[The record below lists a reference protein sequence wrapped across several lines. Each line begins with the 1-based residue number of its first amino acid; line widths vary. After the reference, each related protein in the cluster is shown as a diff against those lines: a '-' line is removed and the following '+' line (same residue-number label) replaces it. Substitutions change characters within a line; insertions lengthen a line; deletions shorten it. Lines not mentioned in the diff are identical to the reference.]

1 LNNLTSLEGGPSH
14 VGGRF
19 DCDNNEL
26 ASLLFAPKEPDRY
39 YKNPCEEIYEELGFT
54 VKGHVKALELLQET
68 DPDYDLIGTLER
80 LRLVNPSLAE
90 ELTILYGFKGEGLK
104 KAIQSYDKMLDEF
117 Y

>member
-1 LNNLTSLEGGPSH
+1 MNHLTSLEGCPVHIDGHFWCS
-14 VGGRF
+14 
-19 DCDNNEL
+19 NNKL
-26 ASLLFAPKEPDRY
+26 TSLIFAPKEPY
-39 YKNPCEEIYEELGFT
+39 IYIANPCTAIYKDLGYT
-54 VKGHVKALELLQET
+54 GKEHVKTLEQLQET
-68 DPDYDLIGTLER
+68 DPDYLKGTLER